1 MTSSAATAW
10 EAILRVHAV
19 VLPRLERIV
28 LSESGMTL
36 AWYDVLL
43 ELNVAGGQLTMGELG
58 HRVVLSRSRVSRV
71 VDELANAG
79 LVAREPNPG
88 DRRSSFASLT
98 VDGRKRFL
106 AVAKVYLPAIDREV
120 GRVDAATLEQVA
132 DGLKVLLRAAQAGD

>member
-1 MTSSAATAW
+1 
-10 EAILRVHAV
+10 
-19 VLPRLERIV
+19 
-28 LSESGMTL
+28 MTL